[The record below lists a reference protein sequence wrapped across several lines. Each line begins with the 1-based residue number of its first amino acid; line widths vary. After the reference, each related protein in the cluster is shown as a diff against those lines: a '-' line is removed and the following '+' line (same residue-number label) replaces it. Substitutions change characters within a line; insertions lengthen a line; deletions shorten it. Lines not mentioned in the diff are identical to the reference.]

1 MTGKPMN
8 VRQMANGLGQVRD
21 IIEIPAPQPAD
32 NYPFVFEDRG
42 PVLYAAKV
50 GEETRAPEVFA
61 DANIIAYLLLR
72 SAMAWDDAT
81 LRSALGVHGE
91 HPLAA
96 PGRLSDAM
104 ARVRL
109 AIQGRDSR
117 ELRDVIATVRSLG
130 RRVDDPDDDWPRFP
144 QSL

>member
-1 MTGKPMN
+1 
-8 VRQMANGLGQVRD
+8 MANGLGQVRD
-21 IIEIPAPQPAD
+21 IIEIPAPESAAS
-32 NYPFVFEDRG
+32 YPFVFEERG

-50 GEETRAPEVFA
+50 GEETRSPEVFA

-72 SAMAWDDAT
+72 SAMAWDDGT
-81 LRSALGVHGE
+81 LRAALGVHGE

-96 PGRLSDAM
+96 PGRLANAM

-109 AIQGRDSR
+109 AIQGRDAR
-117 ELRDVIATVRSLG
+117 EIRDVIATVRRLG
-130 RRVDDPDDDWPRFP
+130 RHVDDTDDDWPRFP